1 MESPMSTLSK
11 LRFVP
16 ALALTVL
23 AACGGGGG
31 GGSTPGV
38 QLPPSMLS
46 PLPGQLTGNW
56 VLNNINVV
64 QGTGIGGIRTGM
76 NLRLSASSVEV
87 FLGDYVGADSILP
100 KLMKDWFGSE
110 LNLQQA
116 VTGTSFTLSLRSD
129 FGRVFNLDPLKW
141 YTTVDVTGQ
150 LTGSNVVVTM
160 TNNDYLPNNAAPITN
175 VVELTFGPGQN
186 VVPLSGNWQVSQVS
200 QVSSLAFP
208 LTQAQ
213 LAPLPNEVVA
223 GDILRLGTTEI
234 AEIFGIPFP
243 EATLTTKFPEL
254 DVRNHYG
261 FLGNGAAQ
269 GFVAWEGIAQTGF
282 DGIVGVIDLNL
293 FHTGDKLQG
302 DLIVIGIKDKSQTG
316 LYHVYLELQPE
327 SGTAPAMVAG
337 YGRPAAWMFPSEAE
351 HAALALEFG
360 R

>member
-1 MESPMSTLSK
+1 MSTLSK

-223 GDILRLGTTEI
+223 GRHPAPRHDRDRRDLRHPLPGSHADDQVPRARCPQPLRLPRQRCGP
-234 AEIFGIPFP
+234 G
-243 EATLTTKFPEL
+243 L
-254 DVRNHYG
+254 RC
-261 FLGNGAAQ
+261 LGRHRP
-269 GFVAWEGIAQTGF
+269 
-282 DGIVGVIDLNL
+282 DRLRR
-293 FHTGDKLQG
+293 HRRR
-302 DLIVIGIKDKSQTG
+302 
-316 LYHVYLELQPE
+316 HRPQPL
-327 SGTAPAMVAG
+327 PH
-337 YGRPAAWMFPSEAE
+337 R
-351 HAALALEFG
+351 
-360 R
+360 